1 VPSRKLDA
9 AMKGPFPAPL
19 KVFDIMFRRGTSLFQ
34 FYRNAAVL
42 NLDLRLW
49 MMELNDF
56 AFSDG
61 LVIVSRFFEQT
72 LVLPNDVFF
81 TPFWNHFTTRGL

>member
-1 VPSRKLDA
+1 
-9 AMKGPFPAPL
+9 
-19 KVFDIMFRRGTSLFQ
+19 
-34 FYRNAAVL
+34 
-42 NLDLRLW
+42 

-61 LVIVSRFFEQT
+61 LVIVSRFFEQA

-81 TPFWNHFTTRGL
+81 TPSWNHFTTRGL